1 MAKAK
6 NIVEFRKSEAQRRIE
21 EKINLLERH
30 STSESLF
37 DALITEIETLRS
49 DESSD
54 DLSVR
59 DDYNYGVDY
68 DIDLI
73 LELIRDLRWFTRY
86 DKDEDDESI
95 TSYNLDYLR
104 SYF

>member
-21 EKINLLERH
+21 EKVNLLERH

-95 TSYNLDYLR
+95 TTYNLDYLR

>member
-21 EKINLLERH
+21 EKVNLLERH